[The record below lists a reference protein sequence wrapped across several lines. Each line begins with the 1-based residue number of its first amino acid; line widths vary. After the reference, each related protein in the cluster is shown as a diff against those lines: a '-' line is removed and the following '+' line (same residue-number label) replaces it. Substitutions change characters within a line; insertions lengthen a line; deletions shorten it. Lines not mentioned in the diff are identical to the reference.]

1 MLRPAGLAAQRL
13 SHRLQVF
20 RLQTPEGLTKTFL
33 RWKSYKSGP
42 QCLRKGDTPPYP
54 FILSTERRSPGPGH
68 GEAVGF
74 LEEPPHART
83 RRAGADSESEFNSA
97 QVLSLLYRC
106 AFQAVFP
113 RASDDVPEEFRDLDL
128 LCQRHSVRDVV
139 GSAWSQRC
147 TILLKGNAF
156 GSSGHVSEMPI
167 DSIVTYFG
175 IHTAEYFAFLHEYA
189 TWLLLPAVLGVA
201 VQAVL
206 SLGHDGLDE
215 VRGSCSGAWALGA
228 EGLVAGL
235 ALVGLG
241 SAQPRRHISQAF
253 MVFMSA
259 RSLKEFTGVGLSP
272 KKGPEL
278 KVWTTAFIEHWKRCR
293 AGLHYQFGA
302 RLEDRQAEAECEAP
316 AAYCIETKRLQLIP
330 SLARAF
336 AAGSRQRAESDHEV
350 AGGAGRSGPGRVRD
364 LSKDKEQGLATLLEV
379 VLSLLSLVDSHFELQ
394 THVSGVVYL
403 LLRLGEV
410 AQQRSD
416 SVVIQ
421 NVPVVIYLIVVS
433 LMERLYQKGVSSL
446 VHMEGHVSF
455 AEHLKS
461 LISKTLFF
469 QLVNYLGWFLYVAF
483 CIQDLDYLRSQLLS
497 FMTVKQVV
505 AVAQEVLLPVIL
517 QRFRRWQGKG
527 AQASSKEPD
536 MSSAAA
542 PKTRRCASLRRLG
555 THAVLG
561 DGTSLEKDV
570 GRQLAL
576 DKTDLC
582 TEYQQLV
589 VLFALTSSFAAER
602 SDGYKFLM
610 VNMLSAPSATDGVI
624 SDTWVEVLEALSIVS
639 VVCNVAVLA
648 VSGSRWT
655 ALSLAVLEHALLIFK
670 ASAIGTVPGRWPGN
684 LGVPAMAASGAG
696 NVARFSSVP
705 MFSVPKMDSFPAPC
719 LITSDESGSTDITDQ
734 DEFAGLDAGTASST
748 TCEDYPEDEESV
760 ELRGLPFST
769 TLEAGSQVMR
779 DGRPSGLANVH
790 FRTKEASLRAIDALH
805 MQELGGRYIEAL
817 CRHKGKKLEEQQ
829 LNVRS
834 RISR

>member
-1 MLRPAGLAAQRL
+1 MPDRSSPRLILLVKGQPPQGSKATELQKQRHGILREVLWTALEDAGLYMERVALVSGPGESDNHQAIRGDAVNSSQSSEAGGVADEAWVLGLTPSAIRREAEEQRL
-13 SHRLQVF
+13 ATRRVF

-33 RWKSYKSGP
+33 RWKSYK
-42 QCLRKGDTPPYP
+42 
-54 FILSTERRSPGPGH
+54 RSPGPGH
-68 GEAVGF
+68 GEA
-74 LEEPPHART
+74 
-83 RRAGADSESEFNSA
+83 ADSESEFNSA

-128 LCQRHSVRDVV
+128 LCQRHSVMSLALHGGVV
-139 GSAWSQRC
+139 DKVTALHDPSQRQR
-147 TILLKGNAF
+147 LWELWPRLRGGLAP
-156 GSSGHVSEMPI
+156 MPI

-215 VRGSCSGAWALGA
+215 VA
-228 EGLVAGL
+228 E
-235 ALVGLG
+235 
-241 SAQPRRHISQAF
+241 RHISQAF
-253 MVFMSA
+253 MVFMS
-259 RSLKEFTGVGLSP
+259 
-272 KKGPEL
+272 
-278 KVWTTAFIEHWKRCR
+278 VWTTAFIEHWKRCR

-316 AAYCIETKRLQLIP
+316 AAYCIETQR
-330 SLARAF
+330 LARAF

-350 AGGAGRSGPGRVRD
+350 RD
-364 LSKDKEQGLATLLEV
+364 LSKDKEQGLAGFLILFRFLRTV
-379 VLSLLSLVDSHFELQ
+379 VAMSCLAAA
-394 THVSGVVYL
+394 VSGVVYL

-421 NVPVVIYLIVVS
+421 NAPVVIYLIVVS

-589 VLFALTSSFAAER
+589 VLFALTSSFAIAFPCGPLLALLHSYVSRR

-610 VNMLSAPSATDGVI
+610 VNMLSAPSAADGVI

-670 ASAIGTVPGRWPGN
+670 AYLAW
-684 LGVPAMAASGAG
+684 
-696 NVARFSSVP
+696 SVP
-705 MFSVPKMDSFPAPC
+705 
-719 LITSDESGSTDITDQ
+719 DQ
-734 DEFAGLDAGTASST
+734 PEWIRREDAA
-748 TCEDYPEDEESV
+748 
-760 ELRGLPFST
+760 F
-769 TLEAGSQVMR
+769 
-779 DGRPSGLANVH
+779 
-790 FRTKEASLRAIDALH
+790 
-805 MQELGGRYIEAL
+805 QELSRYNDSLKDQKIEA
-817 CRHKGKKLEEQQ
+817 KKL
-829 LNVRS
+829 
-834 RISR
+834 